1 MPNSAILSG
10 ITIVVV
16 EDYSDSLYAIAQFLT
31 RHGAKVFPNPDAL
44 EGVQTVREHR
54 YLEDCSRQV
63 IQREL
68 DTRRDST
75 WAQGTSPQRVY
86 RESYS
91 PCASYGQI
99 LDSLPSAVVR
109 LNFVRLRVPL
119 QFGNKAPIDSAV
131 EFQQN
136 IGARDLAAILSERSL

>member
-1 MPNSAILSG
+1 MVRFPRSIQALN
-10 ITIVVV
+10 
-16 EDYSDSLYAIAQFLT
+16 SDS
-31 RHGAKVFPNPDAL
+31 
-44 EGVQTVREHR
+44 HR
-54 YLEDCSRQV
+54 YLEDRSRQV

-68 DTRRDST
+68 ETWRGPT
-75 WAQGTSPQRVY
+75 WAQRTSPQRVY

-99 LDSLPSAVVR
+99 LDSRPSAVIW

-119 QFGNKAPIDSAV
+119 QLGNKAPIDSAV

-136 IGARDLAAILSERSL
+136 IGARDLAAVLSERSL